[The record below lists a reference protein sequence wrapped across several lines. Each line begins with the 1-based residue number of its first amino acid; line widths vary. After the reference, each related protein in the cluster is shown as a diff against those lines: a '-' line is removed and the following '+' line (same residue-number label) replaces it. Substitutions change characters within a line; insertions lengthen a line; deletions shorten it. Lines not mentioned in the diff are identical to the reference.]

1 MLMTVEEGMSAE
13 VAKALLAHKR
23 TLSDSQ
29 WQALKTA
36 YRRARGS
43 FAAPIALRIAE
54 DAVLG
59 SFLKQGFRPGFFRKP
74 SQRPPV

>member
-1 MLMTVEEGMSAE
+1 MLTMTVEDQMPVE

-23 TLSDSQ
+23 KLSEPQ
-29 WQALKTA
+29 WLALKTA

-43 FAAPIALRIAE
+43 FSAAIALRIAE
-54 DAVLG
+54 EAI
-59 SFLKQGFRPGFFRKP
+59 FRKP